1 MTDDEMREALRLAL
15 NAWEAA
21 KRQAAKR
28 QAEQLD
34 AREYIDAVTNGEED
48 RA

>member
-21 KRQAAKR
+21 KRQAEAADEER
-28 QAEQLD
+28 EYLD
-34 AREYIDAVTNGEED
+34 AVMNGEVD
-48 RA
+48 WA